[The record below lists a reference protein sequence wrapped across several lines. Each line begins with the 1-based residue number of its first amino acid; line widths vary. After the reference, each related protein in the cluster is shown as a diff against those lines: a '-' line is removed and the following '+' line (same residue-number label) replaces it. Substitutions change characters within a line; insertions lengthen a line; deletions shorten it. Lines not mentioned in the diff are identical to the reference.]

1 LNKQKVTKIW
11 VTKGQSLGKCAA
23 LAAVNLLKAA
33 KTLIEIRQHG
43 ICNEEYSGT
52 ILNDKPDVKIS

>member
-1 LNKQKVTKIW
+1 
-11 VTKGQSLGKCAA
+11 VTKGQSFCLY
-23 LAAVNLLKAA
+23 AAVEAVNMLKAA
-33 KTLIEIRQHG
+33 KSLKGISQHG